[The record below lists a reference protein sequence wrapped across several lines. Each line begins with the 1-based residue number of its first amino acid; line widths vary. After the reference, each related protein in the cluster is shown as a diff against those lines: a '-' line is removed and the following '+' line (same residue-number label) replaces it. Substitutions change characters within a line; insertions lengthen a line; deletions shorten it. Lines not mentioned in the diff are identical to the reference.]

1 MDARD
6 LLWVVLALSVAAVA
20 FYLVRLLQRLERS
33 ANALDD
39 LLVTAHHQLEM
50 TAEQSRDTMREVKFT
65 SATVTEQVKKVEKV
79 VATVQVLVESLRA
92 NTALVQKVIATPLAG
107 ISGVVAGVSRGI
119 ETLAQR
125 KSKGAK
131 A

>member
-1 MDARD
+1 
-6 LLWVVLALSVAAVA
+6 
-20 FYLVRLLQRLERS
+20 
-33 ANALDD
+33 
-39 LLVTAHHQLEM
+39 
-50 TAEQSRDTMREVKFT
+50 MREVKFT